1 MAKTFPIL
9 GTTLSR
15 FFVFLNYNF
24 VSVKLNVFWLGSPLM
39 YIFIIHIH
47 YTVLCIESFALTGP
61 GKVLSQYLIAVMTV
75 MNQLKGQCHE
85 KNLDFIFVLHEVLL

>member
-61 GKVLSQYLIAVMTV
+61 GKVLSQYLIAVLYTTV
-75 MNQLKGQCHE
+75 MNQLKRTVSRKKFGFYFC
-85 KNLDFIFVLHEVLL
+85 II